1 MKKNYLTLVWV
12 LLMLLFT
19 KTHAQLWE
27 AVGPAT
33 GVSAGGSGRLSLIND
48 YQDNLLLGYY
58 DVMVGKGNV
67 QKYANAEW
75 SYLGDS
81 PEGITPGFAT
91 FNSLSA
97 DAQGNV
103 YFTNQGP
110 NFQVRR
116 YEGANQI
123 WEELYTGTANV
134 NYQSSAVAPNGVL
147 FIASGEDSGTIR
159 RYVND
164 QWEQVGTAGFFGG
177 VPTFLD
183 MAIGTNGKVYISFNN
198 AGAVHVY
205 ENDITAPST
214 QEWTAVGGEPDV
226 AVASASENYN
236 SSLTIDAE
244 NSLYICYVSNGAGG
258 NKLNVKKFS
267 NYEWTQLGAENFSS
281 SRVQHNSIAVGT
293 NGIVYVAV
301 SNWEDTDFLKNY
313 VLAYDA
319 VSNSWSQAG
328 NGFASEGQ
336 ATHNSLAIDSS
347 GNLFLAFYDS
357 ALEKISV
364 KKLNLEVVA
373 AGSIEIVTQDDVP
386 ATITADNGTLQLQ
399 ANVLPLEASQTV
411 VWSMESGE
419 TFATISETGLVTAIA
434 SNSVIT
440 VKATSV
446 ENTSIFDTI
455 EITIT
460 NQDSEIAA
468 EELKIT
474 FEEDYPDIYALNA
487 TLQLHT
493 TILPL
498 EANQEVIWTV
508 TSGTNV
514 VGIDANGLVTSLA
527 EGTATIVATSMDGTV
542 SDQVVVNVF
551 SNGCTQGNN
560 SIDFGLGYSI
570 TLDGVKGS
578 DDFIVA
584 EGTRLTVKKIRLSVL
599 MLPDT
604 QITSVNLNFLK
615 DLGGRPGTELISISN
630 IIPTSQIL
638 REVFDYDINQYDIEL
653 DLPEPIVFD
662 QGTYWLNPE
671 ATNSAATPVY
681 WDVTP
686 DATLGSSYHINYLTC
701 NGWTPLFEGGMNGV
715 FELTGN
721 CTPMPITIN
730 APEASNAEVA
740 IANTIALSATV
751 SAQPGAAIV
760 WTVTAGQEYASVSN
774 AGIVTGLAV
783 GTATIRAAV
792 DANLYTEY
800 DIKVVYPNA
809 CVQEVLPNNQENGYF
824 FAQQRLATDITVE
837 DGQFTIHSVEPNI
850 VQCATNFNFVFYTSV
865 DGLPGAEIMSTGG
878 TITDQMSAGADF
890 SVYFNRYVVA
900 LDTPITLTAGTY
912 WMEIQTD
919 GTGWETTTA
928 SVQGQ
933 YAAFRNV
940 NSNQWLLSADEEYV
954 YKINGSCGVI
964 CSTDTTPPI
973 VSLQNATAV
982 MAEGGSVTLTPE
994 MFDNGSTDNCTIASM
1009 SVTPTTFNCSQLG
1022 VQTVTVTVTDAA
1034 GNTATGT
1041 AQVTLSDPEE
1051 YCQLSTVEHSLED
1064 FKLYPNPATEVINL
1078 SVPTGIAIETASIY
1092 SLLGQK
1098 IITINYTNLN
1108 ANNNGEYSIPIQGLQ
1123 SGTYLI
1129 EASTSGGTIT
1139 RKFIKL

>member
-1 MKKNYLTLVWV
+1 MKKNYLMLLWV
-12 LLMLLFT
+12 LPMLLFT
-19 KTHAQLWE
+19 KAHAQLWE
-27 AVGPAT
+27 SVGPAT
-33 GVSAGGSGRLSLIND
+33 GVSAGASGRLNLIND

-58 DVMVGKGNV
+58 DVAVSKGNV
-67 QKYANAEW
+67 QKYANSEW
-75 SYLGDS
+75 FYLGDS
-81 PEGITPGFAT
+81 SEGITPNFAT

-110 NFQVRR
+110 NFQVQRF
-116 YEGANQI
+116 EGQGQI
-123 WEELYTGTANV
+123 WEEIYSGTGNV

-147 FIASGEDSGTIR
+147 YIVSGENSGTIR

-205 ENDITAPST
+205 ENDLTAPST

-281 SRVQHNSIAVGT
+281 SRVQHNSIAVGA

-347 GNLFLAFYDS
+347 GNLFLAFYDNV
-357 ALEKISV
+357 LGKISV

-373 AGSIEIVTQDDVP
+373 AESIEIITQDEVP
-386 ATITADNGTLQLQ
+386 AAITTDNGTLQLQ
-399 ANVLPLEASQTV
+399 ANVLPLEANQTV
-411 VWSMESGE
+411 VWSIESGE

-434 SNSVIT
+434 SNSVVT

-446 ENTSIFDTI
+446 ENTSIFNTI
-455 EITIT
+455 EVTIT

-468 EELKIT
+468 EELEIT
-474 FEEDYPDIYALNA
+474 FEEDYPDIYTLNA
-487 TLQLHT
+487 TLQLNT
-493 TILPL
+493 IILPL
-498 EANQEVIWTV
+498 EANQEVTWTV

-514 VGIDANGLVTSLA
+514 ASIDANGLVTSLA
-527 EGTATIVATSMDGTV
+527 EGTATIVAANIDGTV
-542 SDQVVVNVF
+542 SDQIVVNVF
-551 SNGCTQGNN
+551 SNGCTQGDN
-560 SIDFGLGYSI
+560 SMDFGLGYTI
-570 TLDGVKGS
+570 TLDDIKGS

-584 EGTRLTVKKIRLSVL
+584 EGTRLTVKKIRLSIV

-615 DLGGRPGTELISISN
+615 DLGGRPGEEIASFDNL
-630 IIPTSQIL
+630 IPTTQTL
-638 REVFDYDINQYDIEL
+638 TKVHNEFYDQFLIEL

-671 ATNSAATPVY
+671 AINSAGAPVY
-681 WDVTP
+681 WDVTSNG
-686 DATLGSSYHINYLTC
+686 TVGNSYHINYLNC
-701 NGWTPLFEGGMNGV
+701 NNWTPLFEGGMNGV

-721 CTPMPITIN
+721 CTPMPVTIN
-730 APEASNAEVA
+730 VPEASNAEVA
-740 IANTIALSATV
+740 IGSTIELSAVV
-751 SAQPGAAIV
+751 SEQPDAAIV

-774 AGIVTGLAV
+774 TGIVTGLAA

-800 DIKVVYPNA
+800 AIKVVYPNA

-824 FAQQRLATDITVE
+824 FGQQRLATDITVT

-850 VQCATNFNFVFYTSV
+850 VQCSTTFDFVFYTSV
-865 DGLPGAEIMSTGG
+865 NGLPGAEIMSTAG
-878 TITDQMSAGADF
+878 TIIDQMSAGADF

-912 WMEIQTD
+912 WMEIKTD
-919 GTGWETTTA
+919 GTAWETTRAT
-928 SVQGQ
+928 VQGQ
-933 YAAFRNV
+933 YAAFKNF
-940 NSNQWLLSADEEYV
+940 NSNEWVLSADEEFV

-964 CSTDTTPPI
+964 CSTDITPPT

-982 MAEGGSVTLTPE
+982 IVEGGSVTVTPQ

-1009 SVTPTTFNCSQLG
+1009 SVTPTTFNCNQLG

-1041 AQVTLSDPEE
+1041 AQVTLSDPEG
-1051 YCQLSTVEHSLED
+1051 YCQLSTVGHSLED

-1078 SVPTGIAIETASIY
+1078 SVPTSIAIETASIY

-1098 IITINYTNLN
+1098 IITINYTTLN
-1108 ANNNGEYSIPIQGLQ
+1108 ANSNGEYSIPVEGLQ

-1129 EASTSGGTIT
+1129 KAATSGGNIT
-1139 RKFIKL
+1139 SKFIKL